1 MPPCPTSVREGRWQ
15 YRNTCETRITKGRLG
30 WAMEKVTNIVTIIPA
45 ISWRRIISERK
56 NAITPPPNRAPRRKF
71 GSGLRSGGAKLKKAG
86 RTQAS
91 HERSAGKPE
100 RRYPPP
106 IADRGGTPL
115 TGGANRWLHAHC

>member
-15 YRNTCETRITKGRLG
+15 YRDTCETRITKGRLG

-71 GSGLRSGGAKLKKAG
+71 GSGFLGGGGEQKKNRRRQG
-86 RTQAS
+86 GQ
-91 HERSAGKPE
+91 ERS
-100 RRYPPP
+100 
-106 IADRGGTPL
+106 DGT
-115 TGGANRWLHAHC
+115 T